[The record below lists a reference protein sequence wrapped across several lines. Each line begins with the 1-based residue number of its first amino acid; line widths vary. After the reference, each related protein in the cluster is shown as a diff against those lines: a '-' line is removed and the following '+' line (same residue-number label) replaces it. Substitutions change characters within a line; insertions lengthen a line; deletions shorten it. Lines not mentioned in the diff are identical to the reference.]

1 MGSKLDAGQPTP
13 RIPVALVDGGSAEIG
28 GVRDGYQLT
37 IVYRGK
43 HCPVCQGYLKQLNEM
58 QGDFAA
64 ANTEILVVSAD
75 PAEKAQ
81 ANAEEQGWTFPLGY
95 DLSQEQM
102 RTLGLY
108 VSEPRSDA
116 ETDRPFAEPAALL
129 TNPAGALQ
137 VVDISNAPWV
147 RADLNAL
154 LRATTRIQEVDY
166 PIRGTL

>member
-1 MGSKLDAGQPTP
+1 MGTKLDAGKATP
-13 RIPVALVDGGSAEIG
+13 RLPVTLVGGGSAEIG

-43 HCPVCQGYLKQLNEM
+43 HCPVCVGYLNQLNEM
-58 QGDFAA
+58 QDAFRE
-64 ANTEILVVSAD
+64 ANTQVLVISAD
-75 PAEKAQ
+75 PPEKAQ
-81 ANAEEQGWTFPLGY
+81 ANAEEHGWTFPLAC

-108 VSEPRSDA
+108 ISGPRSDA

-129 TNPAGALQ
+129 TNPEGNLQ

-147 RADLNAL
+147 RADLNGL
-154 LRATTRIQEVDY
+154 LRATKRIQEVGY

>member
-1 MGSKLDAGQPTP
+1 MGTKLDAGKPTP
-13 RIPVALVDGGSAEIG
+13 RIPVTLTGGGAAEIG
-28 GVRDGYQLT
+28 GARDGYQLA

-43 HCPVCQGYLKQLNEM
+43 HCPLCRDYLNQLNDM
-58 QGDFAA
+58 QDAFAA
-64 ANTEILVVSAD
+64 ANTELLVLSAD
-75 PAEKAQ
+75 PEEKTR
-81 ANAEEQGWTFPLGY
+81 ANAEEHGWTFALGH

-108 VSEPRSDA
+108 VSGPRSDA

-129 TNPAGALQ
+129 TNPAGELQ

-154 LRATTRIQEVDY
+154 LRATKRIQEVDY